1 MLRSALRPGVRALS
15 TWAPPAGDRVLLRGL
30 LFHAYHG
37 VLPAE
42 RTLGQK
48 FELDLALSVDLR
60 AAGASDALQDT
71 VSYADVYE
79 CALAGVRV
87 RAARSQGADACAA
100 SCVRAVVQG
109 PPRQLV
115 ETVAE
120 QVAAAVLRDF
130 PAATAV
136 AVRVVKPHVAMPGAL
151 HSLGAHARR
160 LVRRAC

>member
-1 MLRSALRPGVRALS
+1 MLRSALRSASRALS
-15 TWAPPAGDRVLLRGL
+15 SWAPSGGDRVLLRGL
-30 LFHAYHG
+30 LFHAHHG

-42 RTLGQK
+42 RALGQK
-48 FELDLALSVDLR
+48 FELDLALSLDLR

-71 VSYADVYE
+71 VSYAEVYE
-79 CALAGVRV
+79 CAPRTRGRLRT
-87 RAARSQGADACAA
+87 QGCAEA
-100 SCVRAVVQG
+100 TRPHSCVRAVVQG

-130 PAATAV
+130 PAASAV

-151 HSLGAHARR
+151 HSLGALDAPRSGGG
-160 LVRRAC
+160 